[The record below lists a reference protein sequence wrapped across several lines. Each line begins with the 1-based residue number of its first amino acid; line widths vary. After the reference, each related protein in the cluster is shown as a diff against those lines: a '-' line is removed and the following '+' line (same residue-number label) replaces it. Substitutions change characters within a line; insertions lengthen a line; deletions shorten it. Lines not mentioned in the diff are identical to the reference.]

1 MTTRTKF
8 REETL
13 VWLTRALLAAVVW
26 ATVWGLSYMFVPG
39 VDTHDAEMDRLFARG
54 DSLGALQEETNR
66 VMGTYLR
73 VFKNISN
80 RRFDSSRVVR
90 GRDTLLID
98 QWLELGVEVRV
109 SRKRIEAW
117 SIAAGKDSARIA
129 TLEFLGLTPVNREFA
144 RRLQTEL
151 SLERETWTLLAAAL
165 APPRRQALAALKRVQ
180 DNREINRVA
189 LDTIYQFSN
198 AEFQQRS
205 LRLKA
210 LHDTFEVQHKGWK
223 VRTGLHI
230 VVAYAGI
237 VMIWAFASFAA
248 TGRWETLP
256 NFIRRRLEPPAEPP
270 DATGHP

>member
-1 MTTRTKF
+1 
-8 REETL
+8 
-13 VWLTRALLAAVVW
+13 
-26 ATVWGLSYMFVPG
+26 MFVPG